1 MNSETNVVPYT
12 PGADRALEKELKAF
26 NEGLPYN
33 RDRVIERTQDAFKKG
48 VMAFYDVGRGMIL
61 LHDNEVQTFALILEQ
76 YFPGISRRAAFNY
89 MLFARQAAVLPN
101 FKAFCEGGGNWSKGL
116 TMLQACSGEE
126 MEEFEETGALRGYKP
141 DEIERMSV
149 RQLQRAL
156 RRALEE
162 KGKAV
167 DRATEKL
174 KEQNLLLN
182 EQVEG
187 LEAELQRAGSPLD
200 QALALIKAAEN
211 QVLGGIRQLARIPEE
226 VLRREKVVQDMILGM
241 LGLGLRALANLETRA
256 LVAMAERQVRDGEV
270 ELDPPC
276 ER

>member
-1 MNSETNVVPYT
+1 M
-12 PGADRALEKELKAF
+12 
-26 NEGLPYN
+26 
-33 RDRVIERTQDAFKKG
+33 
-48 VMAFYDVGRGMIL
+48 
-61 LHDNEVQTFALILEQ
+61 
-76 YFPGISRRAAFNY
+76 RAAENY
-89 MLFARQAAVLPN
+89 MRFARQASVLPN

-126 MEEFEETGALRGYKP
+126 LEEFEETGALRGYKP

-167 DRATEKL
+167 LNATDKVLGENVALREK
-174 KEQNLLLN
+174 
-182 EQVEG
+182 VEG

-211 QVLGGIRQLARIPEE
+211 QVLDGIAKLARVPEE

-241 LGLGLRALANLETRA
+241 LALGLRALANLETRA

-270 ELDPPC
+270 ELEPPC
-276 ER
+276 GT

>member
-1 MNSETNVVPYT
+1 MGETNVVPYT

-26 NEGLPYN
+26 NEGLPYH

-48 VMAFYDVGRGMIL
+48 VLAFYDVGRGMIL
-61 LHDNEVQTFALILEQ
+61 LHENEPQTFAEIVGQ
-76 YFPGISRRAAFNY
+76 YFPGISMRAAENY
-89 MLFARQAAVLPN
+89 MRFARQAAVLPN
-101 FKAFCEGGGNWSKGL
+101 FKAFCESGGNWSKGL

-126 MEEFEETGALRGYKP
+126 LAEFEETGSLRGYKP
-141 DEIERMSV
+141 DEIERLSV

-174 KEQNLLLN
+174 QTENRDLKEKTA
-182 EQVEG
+182 G
-187 LEAELQRAGSPLD
+187 LEAELERADTPLD
-200 QALALIKAAEN
+200 NALALIKAAEN
-211 QVLGGIRQLARIPEE
+211 QVLHGLAKLAKIPEE
-226 VLRREKVVQDMILGM
+226 VLAREKLVQDMV
-241 LGLGLRALANLETRA
+241 LGLLALALRTLENLETRA

>member
-1 MNSETNVVPYT
+1 MGETNVVSIASE
-12 PGADRALEKELKAF
+12 GGKALERELKAL
-26 NEGLPYN
+26 NEGLPYD
-33 RDRVIERTQDAFKKG
+33 RDRIIERTQGAFKRG
-48 VMAFYDVGRGMIL
+48 ALAFYDVGRGLIL
-61 LHDNEVQTFALILEQ
+61 LHDNEGHPFIHILEQ
-76 YFPGISRRAAFNY
+76 YFPGISMSAAKNY
-89 MLFARQAAVLPN
+89 MRFARQAAVLPN
-101 FKAFCEGGGNWSKGL
+101 FKAFCESGGNWSKGL

-126 MEEFEETGALRGYKP
+126 LAEFEETGSLRRYKP

-211 QVLGGIRQLARIPEE
+211 QVLGGIAKLARVPEE
-226 VLRREKVVQDMILGM
+226 VLAREKVVQDMILGM
-241 LGLGLRALANLETRA
+241 LALGLRALANLETRA
-256 LVAMAERQVRDGEV
+256 LVAMAVRQVRDGEV
-270 ELDPPC
+270 DLDPPC